1 MSVPDVCS
9 RKHLCN
15 QLLRAL
21 LYAYILHYIDAHL
34 VQGGDEEG
42 DNDADASAQN
52 DAASEQAA
60 WLVVHNKKIK
70 WQAKEAEVCM
80 H

>member
-1 MSVPDVCS
+1 M
-9 RKHLCN
+9 
-15 QLLRAL
+15 
-21 LYAYILHYIDAHL
+21 
-34 VQGGDEEG
+34 QGGDEEG

-70 WQAKEAEVCM
+70 WQAKEAEVCNY
-80 H
+80 HHC